1 MLYYQIFMRQKF
13 GFKLKSITLRLHI
26 KKARKSLQPISC

>member
-1 MLYYQIFMRQKF
+1 MQQKF

-26 KKARKSLQPISC
+26 KKQENRLKPFSCLNKFKNT